1 MRRLTPYLALTLVLA
16 LILVFVSC
24 TKPAEKEASGIRIVA
39 TGFPQYDWLREI
51 TDGCDGVDLI
61 LLNKNGT
68 DLHSY
73 QPSIEDIRKI
83 GDSSLFVYVG
93 GESEEWA
100 EDAIKATGKPQ
111 ISVLA
116 LLEELGDLAREEE
129 TVEGMEEH
137 EGHEHEHDEEP
148 ETDEHVWLSLR
159 NAVVLVKAISE
170 RLCTIDSK
178 NAQTYLSNASAYI
191 SKLQA
196 LDSLYAETVKNSS
209 LDTIIVADRFPF
221 LYLVKD
227 YNINYY
233 AAFTGC
239 SAETEAS
246 FNTIIFL
253 SEKAESLGVDSILIL
268 EKSDDKL
275 AKTVISNTANKNMRT
290 LVLNSLQS
298 VNETDIRNK
307 LTYLEVMEQ
316 NLKVIKEALN

>member
-1 MRRLTPYLALTLVLA
+1 MKRLTPYLALIAVLA
-16 LILVFVSC
+16 IILVFVSC
-24 TKPAEKEASGIRIVA
+24 TKPAEKDSSRITIVA
-39 TGFPQYDWLREI
+39 AGFPQYDWLREI
-51 TDGCDGVDLI
+51 TSGCEDVDLV
-61 LLNKNGT
+61 LLNRNGT

-100 EDAIKATGKPQ
+100 EDAVKATGKPG
-111 ISVLA
+111 ISVMA
-116 LLEELGDLAREEE
+116 LLEELGDLALDEE

-137 EGHEHEHDEEP
+137 EHE
-148 ETDEHVWLSLR
+148 EHVWLSLR
-159 NAVVLVKAISE
+159 NAAVLVKAISE

-191 SKLQA
+191 NKLQA
-196 LDSLYAETVKNSS
+196 LDSLYAETVKNSKS
-209 LDTIIVADRFPF
+209 DTIIVADRFPF

-233 AAFTGC
+233 AAFSGC

-253 SEKAESLGVDSILIL
+253 SEKAESLGIDSILIL

-275 AKTVISNTANKNMRT
+275 ARTVIANTSDTNMKI

-298 VNETDIRNK
+298 VNETDIRNN
-307 LTYLEVMEQ
+307 LTYLKVMEQ
-316 NLKVIKEALN
+316 NLEVIKEALN